1 MKTIL
6 KVLDM
11 DTYDAVIWSAVII
24 GGLILS
30 VAL

>member
-6 KVLDM
+6 ALLEM